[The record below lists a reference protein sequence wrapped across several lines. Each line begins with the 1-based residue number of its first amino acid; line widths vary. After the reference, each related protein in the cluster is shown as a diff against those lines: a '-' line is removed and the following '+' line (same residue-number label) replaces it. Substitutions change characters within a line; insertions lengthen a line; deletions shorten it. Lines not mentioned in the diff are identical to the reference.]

1 MNQLPLE
8 EYFKYHPPLTQE
20 RKDAHEAINSA
31 ALAFAQVIQ
40 ANVKDEDCRKMAIF
54 AVQQARMFSNQG
66 ITVDELVKGQD

>member
-20 RKDAHEAINSA
+20 RKDAHDAINKA

-40 ANVKDEDCRKMAIF
+40 VNVKDEDCRKMAIF

-66 ITVDELVKGQD
+66 ITIDELINEQE